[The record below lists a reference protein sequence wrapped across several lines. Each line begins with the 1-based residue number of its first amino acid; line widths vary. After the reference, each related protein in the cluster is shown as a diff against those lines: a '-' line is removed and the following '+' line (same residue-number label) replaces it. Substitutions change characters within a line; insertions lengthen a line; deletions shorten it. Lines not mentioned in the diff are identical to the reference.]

1 MGVFSYL
8 KDLLGKEPE
17 SSKEDVY
24 VVDPEFEES
33 KAAGDTSQSSSG
45 ASTGTE
51 SKEDAES
58 DSGENHSK
66 SQESASTAPE
76 GLIKDKGTLAHL
88 LEEEKNRPESSAAPR
103 PRVGEEEIAH
113 SFAAEDLAEDSE
125 DGFEVPESGD
135 SRRED
140 SGSWGGQSEGSADA
154 RVESGA
160 EGVNGTPHAAV
171 GDEDVV
177 DTDSDEGVVLRIED
191 DSDGSA
197 EGEVVVPE
205 GSGSPVVESEGVT
218 DGSGVVE
225 DAGSV
230 VKPAGV
236 TEGLG
241 HVEGP
246 VVKSED
252 KTAGVEDAAEGGVSS
267 SEDVEVEAP
276 VVEPVDETGGV
287 GDVEP
292 SAVESVGEVSS
303 SEDVEVGAPVGEAE
317 DETSEV
323 GGVESAAAVSADE
336 DSSSEHAED
345 LVVKPVG
352 GTVESERVDDLVIKP
367 VGGTVESERV
377 GDPVVKSGDETDS
390 EPVVVEDSEG
400 TSAAEDG
407 MDLVLESDGP
417 RAETADEEGNG
428 SLSLDGGEQAG
439 GLDNEES
446 VGLGS
451 VADEV
456 EGFESLEEEGTHS
469 PAVDVEE
476 TDSPVVEAEDTHSP
490 VVEEAHSPVVE
501 ETHSPVVGAEDVH
514 SPVVEETDSPVVE
527 ETRSPVVD
535 AEDTHSPVAEGAVDP
550 GAGDA
555 VSGGGVVSDG
565 EETLDVKSEGQTL
578 DLDVDDADDSA
589 VEPSEGVSVAD
600 GSYGAMSVVPW
611 SVYMARQSEETTDT
625 EGEDQGDTAAGE
637 NLAGVDQSAVEEPAP
652 TVEPENDANS
662 VDEGDEQLIEADEE
676 PVEAT
681 VAPGLSLDKENGVEV
696 QDRDDVSFVADS
708 DEDTARKTVGEDSD
722 ESVSEPSDLLDED
735 EGGEFVEAEDSD
747 ESEGSSSVVKS
758 ELEVDPSLIQGSEE
772 TETKKGESDGG
783 LHISIPGF

>member
-17 SSKEDVY
+17 SSNEDVY

-33 KAAGDTSQSSSG
+33 KDKGDTSQSSSG

-103 PRVGEEEIAH
+103 VGEEEIAH
-113 SFAAEDLAEDSE
+113 SFAAEDLAEDAE

-140 SGSWGGQSEGSADA
+140 SGSWGGHSEGSAAA

-160 EGVNGTPHAAV
+160 EGVAGTPRAAV
-171 GDEDVV
+171 GDEGVV
-177 DTDSDEGVVLRIED
+177 DADSDEGVVLRIED

-205 GSGSPVVESEGVT
+205 GSGSSVVESVGVA
-218 DGSGVVE
+218 G
-225 DAGSV
+225 GSV
-230 VKPAGV
+230 A
-236 TEGLG
+236 
-241 HVEGP
+241 VEGDADS
-246 VVKSED
+246 VVKSENMTGGLD
-252 KTAGVEDAAEGGVSS
+252 RVEDPAVKSGDET
-267 SEDVEVEAP
+267 VEVKDI
-276 VVEPVDETGGV
+276 EPAE
-287 GDVEP
+287 
-292 SAVESVGEVSS
+292 GEVSS
-303 SEDVEVGAPVGEAE
+303 SEDVEVKAPAVENE
-317 DETSEV
+317 DETGEV
-323 GGVESAAAVSADE
+323 GGVEPVAEESAGE
-336 DSSSEHAED
+336 DSSSERVDD

-352 GTVESERVDDLVIKP
+352 GTVDTEHA
-367 VGGTVESERV
+367 

-390 EPVVVEDSEG
+390 EPVVVEDSED

-417 RAETADEEGNG
+417 HAETIGEDKMG
-428 SLSLDGGEQAG
+428 SSSLDNNKQAG

-446 VGLGS
+446 VDLGI
-451 VADEV
+451 VADEG
-456 EGFESLEEEGTHS
+456 EDFESLEEEETHS
-469 PAVDVEE
+469 PVVEDTHSPVIEE

-490 VVEEAHSPVVE
+490 VVEE
-501 ETHSPVVGAEDVH
+501 THSPAVDV
-514 SPVVEETDSPVVE
+514 
-527 ETRSPVVD
+527 
-535 AEDTHSPVAEGAVDP
+535 EDTHSPVAEDAVEP

-555 VSGGGVVSDG
+555 VSGGGVVSGG
-565 EETLDVKSEGQTL
+565 EETLDVKSEDQTL
-578 DLDVDDADDSA
+578 DLDVDDKDDSV
-589 VEPSEGVSVAD
+589 VEPSEGVSIAD
-600 GSYGAMSVVPW
+600 GSYGSMSVVPW
-611 SVYMARQSEETTDT
+611 SVYMARQSEETTDAV
-625 EGEDQGDTAAGE
+625 GEDQEDTAAGE
-637 NLAGVDQSAVEEPAP
+637 DLAAADQSGVEDLAS
-652 TVEPENDANS
+652 TVGTENGTDS
-662 VDEGDEQLIEADEE
+662 VDEGDEQLIVADEE

-681 VAPGLSLDKENGVEV
+681 VAPGLSLDEENGVEG

-708 DEDTARKTVGEDSD
+708 NEDAVSEAVDEDSD
-722 ESVSEPSDLLDED
+722 DSVSEPSDLLDED

-758 ELEVDPSLIQGSEE
+758 ELEVDPSLIGGSDES
-772 TETKKGESDGG
+772 ETKKGDSDGG

>member
-17 SSKEDVY
+17 SSNEDVY

-33 KAAGDTSQSSSG
+33 KDKGDTSQSSSG

-160 EGVNGTPHAAV
+160 EGVDGTPHAAV

-246 VVKSED
+246 VVSED

-267 SEDVEVEAP
+267 SEDVEVE
-276 VVEPVDETGGV
+276 
-287 GDVEP
+287 
-292 SAVESVGEVSS
+292 
-303 SEDVEVGAPVGEAE
+303 APVGEAE

-417 RAETADEEGNG
+417 HAETIGEDKMG
-428 SLSLDGGEQAG
+428 SSSLDNNKQAG

-446 VGLGS
+446 VDLGI
-451 VADEV
+451 VADEG
-456 EGFESLEEEGTHS
+456 EDFESLEEEETHS
-469 PAVDVEE
+469 PVVEDTHSPVIEE
-476 TDSPVVEAEDTHSP
+476 TDSPVVEAEDTHF
-490 VVEEAHSPVVE
+490 PVVE
-501 ETHSPVVGAEDVH
+501 ETHSPAVDV
-514 SPVVEETDSPVVE
+514 
-527 ETRSPVVD
+527 
-535 AEDTHSPVAEGAVDP
+535 EDTHSPVAEDAVEP

-611 SVYMARQSEETTDT
+611 SVYMARQSGETADT

-696 QDRDDVSFVADS
+696 QDRDDVSFVADT

-758 ELEVDPSLIQGSEE
+758 ELEVDPSLIEGSDES
-772 TETKKGESDGG
+772 ETKKGESDGG

>member
-17 SSKEDVY
+17 SSNEDVY

-33 KAAGDTSQSSSG
+33 KAAGDTSQSGSGSSIV
-45 ASTGTE
+45 AE
-51 SKEDAES
+51 SKEGAES
-58 DSGENHSK
+58 DSGEDHSE
-66 SQESASTAPE
+66 SRESASTAPE

-88 LEEEKNRPESSAAPR
+88 LEEEKNRPESFAA

-125 DGFEVPESGD
+125 DGFEVPESED
-135 SRRED
+135 SRREG
-140 SGSWGGQSEGSADA
+140 SGSWGGQSEGSAAA

-171 GDEDVV
+171 GDEDAV

-205 GSGSPVVESEGVT
+205 GSGSPVVEPEGVAG
-218 DGSGVVE
+218 GSGAVE
-225 DAGSV
+225 DGADSV
-230 VKPAGV
+230 VKSENMTG
-236 TEGLG
+236 GLDRVG
-241 HVEGP
+241 DP

-252 KTAGVEDAAEGGVSS
+252 KTIGVEDVEPAEGEVSSSEDVEVRASVVEPVDEAEDTDTGLAAEESVGGVSS
-267 SEDVEVEAP
+267 SEDVEVKAP
-276 VVEPVDETGGV
+276 AVENEDETG
-287 GDVEP
+287 
-292 SAVESVGEVSS
+292 
-303 SEDVEVGAPVGEAE
+303 
-317 DETSEV
+317 EV
-323 GGVESAAAVSADE
+323 GGVEPVAEESAGE
-336 DSSSEHAED
+336 DSSSERVDD

-352 GTVESERVDDLVIKP
+352 GTVDTEHA
-367 VGGTVESERV
+367 

-390 EPVVVEDSEG
+390 EPVVVEDSED

-417 RAETADEEGNG
+417 HAETIGEDKMG
-428 SLSLDGGEQAG
+428 SSSLDSDEQAG

-446 VGLGS
+446 VDLGT
-451 VADEV
+451 VADGGED
-456 EGFESLEEEGTHS
+456 FESLEE
-469 PAVDVEE
+469 
-476 TDSPVVEAEDTHSP
+476 
-490 VVEEAHSPVVE
+490 E
-501 ETHSPVVGAEDVH
+501 ETHSPVVEDTH
-514 SPVVEETDSPVVE
+514 SPVIEETDSPA
-527 ETRSPVVD
+527 VD
-535 AEDTHSPVAEGAVDP
+535 VEDTHSPVAEDAVEP

-600 GSYGAMSVVPW
+600 GSYGSMSVVPW
-611 SVYMARQSEETTDT
+611 SVYMARQSEENADAV
-625 EGEDQGDTAAGE
+625 GEDQEDTAAGE
-637 NLAGVDQSAVEEPAP
+637 DLAVADQSGVRDLAS
-652 TVEPENDANS
+652 TVGPENDADS
-662 VDEGDEQLIEADEE
+662 VDEGDDQLIAADEE

-681 VAPGLSLDKENGVEV
+681 VAPGLSLDEENGVED
-696 QDRDDVSFVADS
+696 QDRGDVSFVADS
-708 DEDTARKTVGEDSD
+708 DEDAVSEAVDEDSD
-722 ESVSEPSDLLDED
+722 ESVGEPSDLLDED

-758 ELEVDPSLIQGSEE
+758 ELEVDPSLIGGSDES
-772 TETKKGESDGG
+772 ETKKGDSDGG

>member
-17 SSKEDVY
+17 SSNEDVY

-33 KAAGDTSQSSSG
+33 KDKGDTSQSSSG

-160 EGVNGTPHAAV
+160 EGVDGTPHAAV

-246 VVKSED
+246 VVSED

-267 SEDVEVEAP
+267 SEDVEVE
-276 VVEPVDETGGV
+276 
-287 GDVEP
+287 
-292 SAVESVGEVSS
+292 
-303 SEDVEVGAPVGEAE
+303 APVGEAE

-417 RAETADEEGNG
+417 HAETIGEDKMG
-428 SLSLDGGEQAG
+428 SSSLDNNKQAG

-446 VGLGS
+446 VDLGI
-451 VADEV
+451 VADEG
-456 EGFESLEEEGTHS
+456 EDFESLEEEETHS
-469 PAVDVEE
+469 PVVEDTHSPVIEE

-490 VVEEAHSPVVE
+490 VVEE
-501 ETHSPVVGAEDVH
+501 THSPAVDV
-514 SPVVEETDSPVVE
+514 
-527 ETRSPVVD
+527 
-535 AEDTHSPVAEGAVDP
+535 EDTHSPVAEDAVEP

-611 SVYMARQSEETTDT
+611 SVYMARQSGETADT

-696 QDRDDVSFVADS
+696 QDRDDVSFVADT

-758 ELEVDPSLIQGSEE
+758 ELEVDPSLIEGSDES
-772 TETKKGESDGG
+772 ETKKGESDGG

>member
-17 SSKEDVY
+17 SSNEDVY

-33 KAAGDTSQSSSG
+33 KAAGDTSQSGSGSSIV
-45 ASTGTE
+45 AE
-51 SKEDAES
+51 SKEGAES
-58 DSGENHSK
+58 DSGEDHSE
-66 SQESASTAPE
+66 SRESASTAPE

-88 LEEEKNRPESSAAPR
+88 LEEEKNRPESFAA

-125 DGFEVPESGD
+125 DGFEVPESED
-135 SRRED
+135 SRREG
-140 SGSWGGQSEGSADA
+140 SGSWGGQSGGSAAA

-171 GDEDVV
+171 GDEDAV

-205 GSGSPVVESEGVT
+205 GSGSPVVEPEGVAG
-218 DGSGVVE
+218 GSEAVE
-225 DAGSV
+225 DGADSV
-230 VKPAGV
+230 VKSENMTG
-236 TEGLG
+236 GLDR
-241 HVEGP
+241 VSDP

-252 KTAGVEDAAEGGVSS
+252 KTIGVEDVEPAEGEVSSSEDVEVRASVVEPVDEAEDTDTGLAAEESVGGVSS
-267 SEDVEVEAP
+267 SEDVEVKAP
-276 VVEPVDETGGV
+276 AVENEDETG
-287 GDVEP
+287 
-292 SAVESVGEVSS
+292 
-303 SEDVEVGAPVGEAE
+303 
-317 DETSEV
+317 EV
-323 GGVESAAAVSADE
+323 GGVEPVAEESAGE
-336 DSSSEHAED
+336 DSSSERVDD

-352 GTVESERVDDLVIKP
+352 GTVDTEHA
-367 VGGTVESERV
+367 

-390 EPVVVEDSEG
+390 EPVVVEDSED

-417 RAETADEEGNG
+417 HAETIGEDKMG
-428 SLSLDGGEQAG
+428 SSSLDSDEQAG

-446 VGLGS
+446 VDLGT
-451 VADEV
+451 VADEG
-456 EGFESLEEEGTHS
+456 EDFESLEEEETHSPVVEDTHSPVIEETDS
-469 PAVDVEE
+469 PAVDVEY
-476 TDSPVVEAEDTHSP
+476 T
-490 VVEEAHSPVVE
+490 HSPVVE
-501 ETHSPVVGAEDVH
+501 ETHSPAVDV
-514 SPVVEETDSPVVE
+514 EY
-527 ETRSPVVD
+527 
-535 AEDTHSPVAEGAVDP
+535 THSPVAEDAVEP

-555 VSGGGVVSDG
+555 VSGGGVVSGG

-600 GSYGAMSVVPW
+600 GSYGSMSVVPW
-611 SVYMARQSEETTDT
+611 SVYMARQSEETADAV
-625 EGEDQGDTAAGE
+625 GEDQEDTAAGE
-637 NLAGVDQSAVEEPAP
+637 DLAVADQSGVRDLAS
-652 TVEPENDANS
+652 TVGPENDADS
-662 VDEGDEQLIEADEE
+662 VDEGDEQLIVPDEESENDADSVDEGDDQLIAADEE
-676 PVEAT
+676 PVEAA
-681 VAPGLSLDKENGVEV
+681 VAPGLSLDEENGVEG

-708 DEDTARKTVGEDSD
+708 DEDAVSEAVDEDSD
-722 ESVSEPSDLLDED
+722 ESVGEPSDLLDED

-747 ESEGSSSVVKS
+747 ESEDSSSVVKS
-758 ELEVDPSLIQGSEE
+758 ELEVDPSLIGGSDES
-772 TETKKGESDGG
+772 ETKKGDSDGG

>member
-352 GTVESERVDDLVIKP
+352 ETVESERADDLVIKP

-439 GLDNEES
+439 GLDVFPAY
-446 VGLGS
+446 VGLFRRRVRVS
-451 VADEV
+451 CCPRSIPRIREV
-456 EGFESLEEEGTHS
+456 VPEHKEFAAVSAQHS
-469 PAVDVEE
+469 PH
-476 TDSPVVEAEDTHSP
+476 TW
-490 VVEEAHSPVVE
+490 
-501 ETHSPVVGAEDVH
+501 GC
-514 SPVVEETDSPVVE
+514 
-527 ETRSPVVD
+527 
-535 AEDTHSPVAEGAVDP
+535 
-550 GAGDA
+550 
-555 VSGGGVVSDG
+555 SGGH
-565 EETLDVKSEGQTL
+565 TRRNR
-578 DLDVDDADDSA
+578 SA
-589 VEPSEGVSVAD
+589 PTFPAYVGLIPSTFLEPWQSGLYSPHTRGCSLGIFCVLRPQLFFPAYAGLFQPQAD
-600 GSYGAMSVVPW
+600 G
-611 SVYMARQSEETTDT
+611 
-625 EGEDQGDTAAGE
+625 
-637 NLAGVDQSAVEEPAP
+637 
-652 TVEPENDANS
+652 
-662 VDEGDEQLIEADEE
+662 
-676 PVEAT
+676 
-681 VAPGLSLDKENGVEV
+681 
-696 QDRDDVSFVADS
+696 
-708 DEDTARKTVGEDSD
+708 
-722 ESVSEPSDLLDED
+722 
-735 EGGEFVEAEDSD
+735 
-747 ESEGSSSVVKS
+747 
-758 ELEVDPSLIQGSEE
+758 
-772 TETKKGESDGG
+772 
-783 LHISIPGF
+783 

>member
-8 KDLLGKEPE
+8 KDLLGKESE
-17 SSKEDVY
+17 SSNGDVY
-24 VVDPEFEES
+24 VVDPEFEEA

-45 ASTGTE
+45 SSTAAESKEGTE
-51 SKEDAES
+51 SGSDEDRSE
-58 DSGENHSK
+58 
-66 SQESASTAPE
+66 SQEPASTAPE

-88 LEEEKNRPESSAAPR
+88 LEEEKNRSESSAA

-113 SFAAEDLAEDSE
+113 SFAAEDLAEDPE

-140 SGSWGGQSEGSADA
+140 SDSWGGQSEGSAAA

-160 EGVNGTPHAAV
+160 EGVNGTPRAAV
-171 GDEDVV
+171 GDEGVV

-205 GSGSPVVESEGVT
+205 GSGSPVVESEGVAG
-218 DGSGVVE
+218 GSGAVE
-225 DAGSV
+225 GGADSV
-230 VKPAGV
+230 VKSENV
-236 TEGLG
+236 TGGLDR
-241 HVEGP
+241 VEDP
-246 VVKSED
+246 VVKSGDE
-252 KTAGVEDAAEGGVSS
+252 TVEVKDIEPAEGEVSSSEAAEVKASVVEPVDEAEDTGTDLAAEESVGGVSS
-267 SEDVEVEAP
+267 SEDVEVKAP
-276 VVEPVDETGGV
+276 AVENEDETG
-287 GDVEP
+287 
-292 SAVESVGEVSS
+292 
-303 SEDVEVGAPVGEAE
+303 
-317 DETSEV
+317 EV
-323 GGVESAAAVSADE
+323 GGVEPVAEESAGE
-336 DSSSEHAED
+336 DSS
-345 LVVKPVG
+345 
-352 GTVESERVDDLVIKP
+352 SERVDDLVIKP
-367 VGGTVESERV
+367 VSGTVEPDRVDDLEVKSEDETV
-377 GDPVVKSGDETDS
+377 EPECVDDLEVKSGDETDS
-390 EPVVVEDSEG
+390 EPVVVEDSEDA
-400 TSAAEDG
+400 SAAEDG

-417 RAETADEEGNG
+417 HAETIGEDKTG
-428 SLSLDGGEQAG
+428 SSSLDSDEQAV
-439 GLDNEES
+439 GLDNDES
-446 VGLGS
+446 VGLGA
-451 VADEV
+451 VADEG
-456 EGFESLEEEGTHS
+456 EDFETLEAEETHS
-469 PAVDVEE
+469 PVVEE

-490 VVEEAHSPVVE
+490 VV
-501 ETHSPVVGAEDVH
+501 GAEDVH
-514 SPVVEETDSPVVE
+514 SPVVEETHSPA
-527 ETRSPVVD
+527 VD
-535 AEDTHSPVAEGAVDP
+535 VEDTHSPVAEDAVEP

-555 VSGGGVVSDG
+555 VSGGGVVSGG

-578 DLDVDDADDSA
+578 DLDVDDKDDSV
-589 VEPSEGVSVAD
+589 VEPSEGVSIVD
-600 GSYGAMSVVPW
+600 GSYGSMSVVPW
-611 SVYMARQSEETTDT
+611 SVYMARQSGETADT

-637 NLAGVDQSAVEEPAP
+637 NLAGVDQSAVEDLAS
-652 TVEPENDANS
+652 TVGPENDTDS
-662 VDEGDEQLIEADEE
+662 VDEGDEQLIVADEE

-681 VAPGLSLDKENGVEV
+681 VAPGLSLDEENGVEG

>member
-17 SSKEDVY
+17 SSNEDVY

-113 SFAAEDLAEDSE
+113 SFVAEDLAEDSE

-154 RVESGA
+154 RVEGGA

-276 VVEPVDETGGV
+276 VVDPVDETGGV

-323 GGVESAAAVSADE
+323 GGVESAAAVSADG

-367 VGGTVESERV
+367 VGGAVESERV

-417 RAETADEEGNG
+417 RAETADEDGDG
-428 SLSLDGGEQAG
+428 SLSLGSGGQAG

-451 VADEV
+451 VVDEG
-456 EGFESLEEEGTHS
+456 EDFESLEAEGTHS
-469 PAVDVEE
+469 PAVDVEG
-476 TDSPVVEAEDTHSP
+476 TDSPVVEAEDTHS
-490 VVEEAHSPVVE
+490 S
-501 ETHSPVVGAEDVH
+501 VVGAEDVH

-535 AEDTHSPVAEGAVDP
+535 AEDTHSPVAEGAVEP

-611 SVYMARQSEETTDT
+611 SVYMARQSGETADT
-625 EGEDQGDTAAGE
+625 EGEDQENTTAE
-637 NLAGVDQSAVEEPAP
+637 KDLVVVDQSAVEEPAP

-681 VAPGLSLDKENGVEV
+681 VAPGLSLDDEDGVEG
-696 QDRDDVSFVADS
+696 QDRDDVSFVADT

>member
-17 SSKEDVY
+17 SSNEDVY

-33 KAAGDTSQSSSG
+33 KDKGDTSQSSSG

-154 RVESGA
+154 RVEGGA

-236 TEGLG
+236 TEGLD

-276 VVEPVDETGGV
+276 VVDPVDETGGV

-323 GGVESAAAVSADE
+323 GGVESAAAVSADG

-456 EGFESLEEEGTHS
+456 EGFESLEAEGTHS
-469 PAVDVEE
+469 PAVDVEG
-476 TDSPVVEAEDTHSP
+476 TDSPVVEAEDTHS
-490 VVEEAHSPVVE
+490 S
-501 ETHSPVVGAEDVH
+501 VVGAEDVH

-535 AEDTHSPVAEGAVDP
+535 AEDTHSPVAEGAVEP

-555 VSGGGVVSDG
+555 VSGGGVVSGG

-578 DLDVDDADDSA
+578 DLDVSDADDSV

-611 SVYMARQSEETTDT
+611 SVYMARQSGETADT
-625 EGEDQGDTAAGE
+625 EGEDQENTTAE
-637 NLAGVDQSAVEEPAP
+637 KDLVVVDQSAVEEPAP

-696 QDRDDVSFVADS
+696 QDRDDVSFVADT

>member
-17 SSKEDVY
+17 SSNEDVY

-33 KAAGDTSQSSSG
+33 KDKGDTSQSSSG

-103 PRVGEEEIAH
+103 VGEEEIAH
-113 SFAAEDLAEDSE
+113 SFAAEDLAEDAE

-140 SGSWGGQSEGSADA
+140 SGSWGGHSEGSAAA

-160 EGVNGTPHAAV
+160 EGVAGTPRAAV
-171 GDEDVV
+171 GDEGVV
-177 DTDSDEGVVLRIED
+177 DADSDEGVVLRIED

-205 GSGSPVVESEGVT
+205 GSGSSVVESVGVA
-218 DGSGVVE
+218 G
-225 DAGSV
+225 GSV
-230 VKPAGV
+230 A
-236 TEGLG
+236 
-241 HVEGP
+241 VEGDADS
-246 VVKSED
+246 VVKSENMTGGLD
-252 KTAGVEDAAEGGVSS
+252 RVEDPAVKSGDET
-267 SEDVEVEAP
+267 VEVKDI
-276 VVEPVDETGGV
+276 EPAE
-287 GDVEP
+287 
-292 SAVESVGEVSS
+292 GEVSS
-303 SEDVEVGAPVGEAE
+303 SEDVEVKAPAVENE
-317 DETSEV
+317 DETGEV
-323 GGVESAAAVSADE
+323 GGVEPVAEESAGE
-336 DSSSEHAED
+336 DSSSERVDD

-352 GTVESERVDDLVIKP
+352 GTVDTEHA
-367 VGGTVESERV
+367 

-390 EPVVVEDSEG
+390 EPVVVEDSED

-417 RAETADEEGNG
+417 HAETIGEDKMG
-428 SLSLDGGEQAG
+428 SSSLDNNKQAG

-446 VGLGS
+446 VDLGI
-451 VADEV
+451 VADEG
-456 EGFESLEEEGTHS
+456 EDFESLEEEETHS
-469 PAVDVEE
+469 PVVEDTHSPVIEE

-490 VVEEAHSPVVE
+490 VVEE
-501 ETHSPVVGAEDVH
+501 THSPAVDV
-514 SPVVEETDSPVVE
+514 
-527 ETRSPVVD
+527 
-535 AEDTHSPVAEGAVDP
+535 EDTHSPVAEDAVEP

-555 VSGGGVVSDG
+555 VSGGGVVSGG
-565 EETLDVKSEGQTL
+565 EETLDVKSEDQTL
-578 DLDVDDADDSA
+578 DLDVDDKDDSV
-589 VEPSEGVSVAD
+589 VEPSEGVSIAD
-600 GSYGAMSVVPW
+600 GSYGSMSVVPW
-611 SVYMARQSEETTDT
+611 SVYMARQSEETIDAV
-625 EGEDQGDTAAGE
+625 GEDQEDTAAGE
-637 NLAGVDQSAVEEPAP
+637 DLAAADQSGVEDLAS
-652 TVEPENDANS
+652 TVGTENDTDS
-662 VDEGDEQLIEADEE
+662 VDEGDEQLIVADEE

-681 VAPGLSLDKENGVEV
+681 VAPGLSLDEENGVEG

-708 DEDTARKTVGEDSD
+708 NEDAVSEAVDEDSD
-722 ESVSEPSDLLDED
+722 DSVSEPSDLLDED

-758 ELEVDPSLIQGSEE
+758 ELEVDPSLIGGSDESDV
-772 TETKKGESDGG
+772 KKGDSDGG

>member
-17 SSKEDVY
+17 SSNEDVY

-33 KAAGDTSQSSSG
+33 KDKGDTSQSSSG

-103 PRVGEEEIAH
+103 VGEEEIAH
-113 SFAAEDLAEDSE
+113 SFAAEDLAEDAE

-140 SGSWGGQSEGSADA
+140 SGSWGGHSEGSAAA

-160 EGVNGTPHAAV
+160 EGVAGTPRAAV
-171 GDEDVV
+171 GDEGVV
-177 DTDSDEGVVLRIED
+177 DADSDEGVVLRIED

-205 GSGSPVVESEGVT
+205 GSGSSVVESVGVT

-246 VVKSED
+246 VVESED

-276 VVEPVDETGGV
+276 VVEPVDETGG
-287 GDVEP
+287 GGGVEP

-456 EGFESLEEEGTHS
+456 EGFESLEAEGTHS

-490 VVEEAHSPVVE
+490 VVEEA
-501 ETHSPVVGAEDVH
+501 HSPVVGAEDVH

-578 DLDVDDADDSA
+578 DLDVDNADDSA

-611 SVYMARQSEETTDT
+611 SVYMARQSGETADT

-662 VDEGDEQLIEADEE
+662 VDEGNEQLIEADEE

-696 QDRDDVSFVADS
+696 QDRDDVSFVADT

-722 ESVSEPSDLLDED
+722 ESVSEPSDL
-735 EGGEFVEAEDSD
+735 
-747 ESEGSSSVVKS
+747 
-758 ELEVDPSLIQGSEE
+758 SLI
-772 TETKKGESDGG
+772 
-783 LHISIPGF
+783 HI

>member
-317 DETSEV
+317 DATSEV
-323 GGVESAAAVSADE
+323 GGVESAVAVSADE
-336 DSSSEHAED
+336 DSSSEHAEG
-345 LVVKPVG
+345 LVV
-352 GTVESERVDDLVIKP
+352 KP

-456 EGFESLEEEGTHS
+456 EGFESLEAEGTHS

-611 SVYMARQSEETTDT
+611 SVYMARQSGETADT

-696 QDRDDVSFVADS
+696 QDRDDVSFVADT

-758 ELEVDPSLIQGSEE
+758 ELEVDPSLIEGSDES
-772 TETKKGESDGG
+772 ETKKGESDGG